1 MFNHRESI
9 LVASWSPSLILWLK
23 VLTWKVSNQGLRC
36 VRRLKFDFE
45 ERMIRYWE
53 TGTAGSMSSC
63 CIVSLSH
70 TKEIKTASPCD
81 CGSIKARH
89 WIFYLEDFTRN
100 LDCTKSLVRWHIHFI
115 EVERIKKSG
124 WLFGSPRFGV
134 MSLVCDFWN
143 EAWRRSGRGTFERET
158 NDTIYW
164 IDSSNQVLFSLF
176 RYEFSDQSL
185 WKYGHVWNGMV
196 QLEKNM

>member
-9 LVASWSPSLILWLK
+9 LVASWSPSLILWLSRCSREKSAIK
-23 VLTWKVSNQGLRC
+23 VYDASDAWNEQLLHRFTPTVN
-36 VRRLKFDFE
+36 
-45 ERMIRYWE
+45 
-53 TGTAGSMSSC
+53 
-63 CIVSLSH
+63 H

-89 WIFYLEDFTRN
+89 WIFYLEDFTWN
-100 LDCTKSLVRWHIHFI
+100 LDCTKSLVRRHIHFI

-124 WLFGSPRFGV
+124 VTIWKSKIWSDEFSVWFFKGLKTIRK
-134 MSLVCDFWN
+134 
-143 EAWRRSGRGTFERET
+143 RRLWKR
-158 NDTIYW
+158 